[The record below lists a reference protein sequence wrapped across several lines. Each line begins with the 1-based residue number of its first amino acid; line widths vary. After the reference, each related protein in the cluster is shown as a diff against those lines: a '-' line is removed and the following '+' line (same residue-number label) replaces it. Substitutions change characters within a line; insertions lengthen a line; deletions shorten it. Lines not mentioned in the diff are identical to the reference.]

1 MDTGLAIYLSI
12 ERAPRGLRA
21 RLQTARSLISYT
33 VEEERDML
41 AQAKNYLCACV
52 RG

>member
-12 ERAPRGLRA
+12 ERARFA
-21 RLQTARSLISYT
+21 STFANRSIRLISYT